1 MMFLL
6 SINVMAQDLG
16 NQLSEGDTKTFK
28 FCEDNGDCGNYGV
41 QVNYIGYNNIID
53 KNVVKL
59 EVNGESIIMLSENE
73 SYTLADGSV
82 LSITDILNQDFAGGV
97 KTFWFLIDGK
107 QGTEVDQEISEEIE
121 ISPVSKPVDLS
132 NYPDLFVK
140 NSKLNFFLVVGTN
153 SPSSDNLALSDIAV
167 SFEKAGYKFKNA
179 AKLDS
184 EVSNPL
190 NTNLIVFGKA
200 SDNTISD
207 LLVGSVNNLLSPGE
221 GMIKLFENNGKVQ
234 LLITGLTPDDT
245 RKAAKVLQNYK
256 DYGLSG
262 KEVIVTGSMSN
273 PQVKKSTLPVVV
285 TPAKPE
291 MFNKSQS
298 RPEPTPQVEVPPK
311 AECVNGC
318 KANGNCLPYGTRLVK
333 DEKQVYCSIDRT
345 LQEQQGLDA
354 DCQNNYECSSNQC
367 NNGLCVNL
375 QQLSEKLDET
385 NSLLAR
391 ILAWIEKIFG

>member
-6 SINVMAQDLG
+6 SINVMAQELG
-16 NQLSEGDTKTFK
+16 NQLSEGDTKTFR

-82 LSITDILNQDFAGGV
+82 LSITDILNQDFAGGA
-97 KTFWFLIDGK
+97 KHFWFLINGK

-234 LLITGLTPDDT
+234 LLITGLTAED
-245 RKAAKVLQNYK
+245 RYQAAKFLAEKSLQLK
-256 DYGLSG
+256 V
-262 KEVIVTGSMSN
+262 KEYIVPTSTNSTPVFFARNVTNQSN
-273 PQVKKSTLPVVV
+273 ETKQTEKVV
-285 TPAKPE
+285 E
-291 MFNKSQS
+291 
-298 RPEPTPQVEVPPK
+298 PPK
-311 AECVNGC
+311 VVQQVGPPAPVTSPPQTE
-318 KANGNCLPYGTRLVK
+318 VK
-333 DEKQVYCSIDRT
+333 EEPKPVQIG
-345 LQEQQGLDA
+345 E
-354 DCQNNYECSSNQC
+354 YEP
-367 NNGLCVNL
+367 
-375 QQLSEKLDET
+375 LSEMPEKKGIFARLWGWIK
-385 NSLLAR
+385 SL
-391 ILAWIEKIFG
+391 F